1 MRHLKRFN
9 ETVYTDFKNELQDF
23 CETNLAY
30 LIDDGVIVNVIH
42 LIDPKLTYEAEQLT
56 HKIIIKLPQATPWN
70 EIKDH
75 MIPFLTRLNN
85 KYEVKEY
92 MGPNIRK
99 ETKTDIYLF
108 CDPEERANVFMTD
121 WIKVQYQMKKLIN
134 DDINFKYNINQ
145 IAFMVTNYKKEQ
157 PTKKSFVSKIKS
169 FFK

>member
-1 MRHLKRFN
+1 MRYIKRFN

-92 MGPNIRK
+92 GGPNIRK
-99 ETKTDIYLF
+99 ETRTDIYLN
-108 CDPEERANVFMTD
+108 CDPYYSRFGLD

-145 IAFMVTNYKKEQ
+145 IVFMVTNYKKEQ
-157 PTKKSFVSKIKS
+157 PTKKSFISKIKNY
-169 FFK
+169 FK